1 MRQIYIV
8 NATQVV
14 TSETHPEG
22 VYSTVSGYPKIFDS
36 RNYNATE
43 SNPNGSEYRALQV
56 AKSEYFSRLSSMYA
70 SDAANRV
77 MATVTLEQASGRQL
91 LAEYFGTFP
100 DMTLKP
106 EPDPV
111 EQQVEAG
118 GES

>member
-1 MRQIYIV
+1 
-8 NATQVV
+8 
-14 TSETHPEG
+14 
-22 VYSTVSGYPKIFDS
+22 
-36 RNYNATE
+36 
-43 SNPNGSEYRALQV
+43 
-56 AKSEYFSRLSSMYA
+56 MYA

-100 DMTLKP
+100 DMTPKP